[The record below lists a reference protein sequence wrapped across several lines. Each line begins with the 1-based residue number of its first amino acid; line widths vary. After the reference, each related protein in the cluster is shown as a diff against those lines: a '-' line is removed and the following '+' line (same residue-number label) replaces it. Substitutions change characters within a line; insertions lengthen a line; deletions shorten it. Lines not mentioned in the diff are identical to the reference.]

1 MKKEDIIK
9 RSTDK
14 FNTLDKLLQRYYNFN
29 VYPVILSTILISMWF
44 VWYKVVLPRLPR
56 VIPFDLSLT
65 SFISVCILFIWLLIK
80 TYDYPRKPPKVEGNP
95 SYILYRVFCTNTRF
109 KYLVNI
115 TSKLLPYIYLNNTH
129 YLRAY
134 MIAYFLPSFILLCLF
149 AIDIFYY
156 KYLHFLYIYSFLAL
170 IPLIVEYYIS
180 VMIIVENIYVFPL
193 EDYYSV
199 RPPYSNY
206 KAYFIA
212 SCRQRYSDYS
222 SYKRHE
228 SGDSICVRRAIDDR
242 ITERVDK
249 YEFCCIVEKS
259 CVDKYNKMN
268 PNTKINYDFM
278 TQEQIDLLAKEFYYL
293 MSVILHIIYFKR
305 MHYYIPF
312 TNKDKLTIDKR
323 YQRNLLY
330 IRKVKRYLLMLYFIC
345 WVYGFVVSSPTFH
358 LLNFEIVFLENF
370 KDILDPLY

>member
-1 MKKEDIIK
+1 
-9 RSTDK
+9 
-14 FNTLDKLLQRYYNFN
+14 
-29 VYPVILSTILISMWF
+29 
-44 VWYKVVLPRLPR
+44 
-56 VIPFDLSLT
+56 
-65 SFISVCILFIWLLIK
+65 
-80 TYDYPRKPPKVEGNP
+80 
-95 SYILYRVFCTNTRF
+95 
-109 KYLVNI
+109 
-115 TSKLLPYIYLNNTH
+115 
-129 YLRAY
+129 
-134 MIAYFLPSFILLCLF
+134 
-149 AIDIFYY
+149 
-156 KYLHFLYIYSFLAL
+156 
-170 IPLIVEYYIS
+170 
-180 VMIIVENIYVFPL
+180 MIIVENIYVFHL

-222 SYKRHE
+222 SYKCHE
-228 SGDSICVRRAIDDR
+228 SGDSICVRRALDDR
-242 ITERVDK
+242 ITER
-249 YEFCCIVEKS
+249 
-259 CVDKYNKMN
+259 VDKYNKMN
-268 PNTKINYDFM
+268 PNTKINYDSM
-278 TQEQIDLLAKEFYYL
+278 TQEQIDLLAKEFYYS